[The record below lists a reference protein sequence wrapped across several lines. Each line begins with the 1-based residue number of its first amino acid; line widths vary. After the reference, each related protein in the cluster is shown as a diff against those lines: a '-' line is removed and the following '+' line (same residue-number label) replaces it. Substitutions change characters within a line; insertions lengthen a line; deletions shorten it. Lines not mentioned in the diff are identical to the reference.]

1 MVGRASEAVVGSWA
15 KALAAAGMAG
25 QAGGIGGRELGRP
38 GQGQV
43 WQCQL
48 NRIWKNEPTQPVISS
63 KPASGYTGAEVREEV
78 VTGFAA
84 GAPGEHHQSNK
95 HGFYVKL

>member
-1 MVGRASEAVVGSWA
+1 VVGRASEAVVGSWA

-38 GQGQV
+38 AG
-43 WQCQL
+43 
-48 NRIWKNEPTQPVISS
+48 
-63 KPASGYTGAEVREEV
+63 GYTGAEVREEV

-84 GAPGEHHQSNK
+84 GAPALPFAGAAGVGTSQASV
-95 HGFYVKL
+95 GLC